1 MSTNVGAAGRQEAAL
16 QTQAAPR
23 GGRYYRRFGL
33 VERVMHAGL
42 MFSFI
47 GCALSGLPLLFPYTG
62 WARGLA
68 ALMGGFEGAALVH
81 RVSATVMVIVFL
93 SHIFQ
98 FLWRGLASGNILS
111 VLWGPNSLM
120 PQPQDIVDLYQ
131 HAKFFLGFGPRPKFD
146 RYTYWE
152 KFDYMAVFWG
162 MFIIG
167 GSGLLLWFAV
177 PLSHWLPGWVFN
189 IATLVHG
196 EEALLAVGFIF
207 TIHFFNG
214 HVRPEKFPMDL
225 VIFTGRIS
233 EHELK
238 DERPQE
244 YDRLVREG
252 RLAAIEATPP
262 SAGAVTFGRVI
273 GGTALVLG
281 IVTILLILY
290 GLLVG

>member
-1 MSTNVGAAGRQEAAL
+1 MSSSVSAAANRPATAP
-16 QTQAAPR
+16 QTHA
-23 GGRYYRRFGL
+23 GRYYRRFGL
-33 VERVMHAGL
+33 FERVLHAGL

-62 WARGLA
+62 WGRALA

-81 RVSATVMVIVFL
+81 RVCASVMVVVFV

-98 FLWRGLASGNILS
+98 FLWRGLASGNILTI
-111 VLWGPNSLM
+111 LWGPNSLM
-120 PQPQDIVDLYQ
+120 PQPKDIVDIYQ
-131 HAKFFLGFGPRPKFD
+131 HVKFFLGRGPRPQFD

-167 GSGLLLWFAV
+167 GSGLMLWFAE
-177 PLSHWLPGWVFN
+177 PWSAWLPGWSFN
-189 IATLVHG
+189 VATLVHG
-196 EEALLAVGFIF
+196 HEALLAVGFIF

-225 VIFTGRIS
+225 VIFTGRVS

-238 DERPQE
+238 EERPEE
-244 YDRLVREG
+244 YERLVREG
-252 RLAAIEATPP
+252 RLAEIETTAP
-262 SAGAVTFGRVI
+262 SSGAMTFGRVI

-281 IVTILLILY
+281 ILTIILILY
-290 GLLVG
+290 GLAFG